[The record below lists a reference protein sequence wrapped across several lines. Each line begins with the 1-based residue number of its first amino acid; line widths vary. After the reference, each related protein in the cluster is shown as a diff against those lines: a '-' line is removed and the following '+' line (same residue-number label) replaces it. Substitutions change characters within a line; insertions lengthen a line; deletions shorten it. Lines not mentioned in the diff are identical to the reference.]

1 MITYTNNDVSMN
13 PPIDRDVKNNIID
26 FSLPF
31 VIDVQTIRCVLL
43 VAACEADVSF
53 CFPGGE
59 ITQAS
64 ELAGERR
71 SAPGASKDWG
81 EVPALAV
88 SIPSCTFLVT
98 HARKLFLI
106 ANKFAKS

>member
-1 MITYTNNDVSMN
+1 MQMSKNVNNDVSMN

-71 SAPGASKDWG
+71 SAPGASKEKFPHSLDH
-81 EVPALAV
+81 
-88 SIPSCTFLVT
+88 SQFRFLRV
-98 HARKLFLI
+98 LFW
-106 ANKFAKS
+106 